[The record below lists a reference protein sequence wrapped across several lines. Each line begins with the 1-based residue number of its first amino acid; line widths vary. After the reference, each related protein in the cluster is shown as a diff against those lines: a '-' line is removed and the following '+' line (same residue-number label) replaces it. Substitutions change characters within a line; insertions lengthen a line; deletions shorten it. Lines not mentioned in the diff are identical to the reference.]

1 MCIRDRDHRNQGQ
14 DDFHPRGPVATSSS
28 SSFSPIPSNTRVSGG
43 PVTLNTNPVS
53 TSGSSHQDF
62 LSTLLDTPAEGLNI
76 SWPLVVG
83 FMVVSACAIIAL
95 VVQLVC
101 VTKRWWKKCRDT
113 PYMLERRI
121 RRREAKVLWRAKKSE
136 GSAANTVDIEMQP
149 LTQRAEPSL
158 PLGSAPQVMENVAT
172 LRRDLNALSERTLMM
187 FEKTTELLKDHQRM
201 SHDLESE
208 LREVRDSTEIQ
219 NDRHREVMAVIQ
231 NLGLSTLE
239 GDRLRRV
246 RSQQRLPR
254 RMDLPVDS
262 YSSLSSQYRRRR
274 AGPRSESPH
283 TVLEEEED
291 GREEGFDN
299 ALYECMIP
307 KTKKSS

>member
-1 MCIRDRDHRNQGQ
+1 M
-14 DDFHPRGPVATSSS
+14 
-28 SSFSPIPSNTRVSGG
+28 
-43 PVTLNTNPVS
+43 
-53 TSGSSHQDF
+53 
-62 LSTLLDTPAEGLNI
+62 
-76 SWPLVVG
+76 
-83 FMVVSACAIIAL
+83 
-95 VVQLVC
+95 
-101 VTKRWWKKCRDT
+101 
-113 PYMLERRI
+113 
-121 RRREAKVLWRAKKSE
+121 LWRAKKSE
-136 GSAANTVDIEMQP
+136 GSAANAVDIEMQP
-149 LTQRAEPSL
+149 LTEKAEPSR
-158 PLGSAPQVMENVAT
+158 PLSSAPQVMENVAT

-187 FEKTTELLKDHQRM
+187 FEKTTGLLKDHQRM
-201 SHDLESE
+201 SHELESE
-208 LREVRDSTEIQ
+208 LREVRDNNEIQ

-307 KTKKSS
+307 KSKKSS